1 MFTEKEIEKINKF
14 LSNQTFECSSTLIG
28 GRDMP
33 YFNFNF
39 EYQFAITG
47 IKQMISVGEWYDNVK
62 VYVEII
68 DIEDKFKKFYGILGK
83 HYNKEELTNIFFK
96 KEYVFTHRLN
106 ECISDTLKYFTSDE
120 FVRIYFDNIIM
131 SDNLYETIKNTED
144 TA

>member
-1 MFTEKEIEKINKF
+1 MFSEKEIEKINRF

-33 YFNFNF
+33 YFNF

-68 DIEDKFKKFYGILGK
+68 DIEDKFKKFYGIIGNN
-83 HYNKEELTNIFFK
+83 YNKEELTNIFFK
-96 KEYVFTHRLN
+96 KEYVFTHSLN
-106 ECISDTLKYFTSDE
+106 ECISENLKHFTSDE

-131 SDNLYETIKNTED
+131 SDGLYDEIKNTED

>member
-1 MFTEKEIEKINKF
+1 MFSEKEIEKINRF
-14 LSNQTFECSSTLIG
+14 LSDQTFECSSTLIG

-33 YFNFNF
+33 LFNF

-68 DIEDKFKKFYGILGK
+68 DIEDKFKKFYGIIGDS
-83 HYNKEELTNIFFK
+83 YSKEELTNIFFK

-106 ECISDTLKYFTSDE
+106 ECISETLKHFTSDQ
-120 FVRIYFDNIIM
+120 FVRIFFDNIII
-131 SDNLYETIKNTED
+131 SDKLFDEIKNTQD

>member
-1 MFTEKEIEKINKF
+1 MFTEKEIEKINRF
-14 LSNQTFECSSTLIG
+14 LSNQTFECSSPILG
-28 GRDMP
+28 GHTMP
-33 YFNFNF
+33 SFNFK
-39 EYQFAITG
+39 YQFAITG

-106 ECISDTLKYFTSDE
+106 ECISDTLKHFTSDE

-131 SDNLYETIKNTED
+131 SDNLYETIKNTEG